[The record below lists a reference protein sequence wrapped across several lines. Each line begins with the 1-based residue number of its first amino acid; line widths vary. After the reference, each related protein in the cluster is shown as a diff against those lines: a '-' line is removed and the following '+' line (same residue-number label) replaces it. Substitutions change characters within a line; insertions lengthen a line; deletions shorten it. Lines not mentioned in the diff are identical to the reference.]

1 MCEHGFS
8 ASFASPFKHNGNG
21 MRLPSFETPEDG
33 VLGRSERSVAAR
45 RRILVATN
53 TLDAFVAEHGALAT
67 RLQAQ
72 ALLTLGSLSPQTL
85 GVEHALPLSLSQVRL
100 SLCA

>member
-1 MCEHGFS
+1 MS
-8 ASFASPFKHNGNG
+8 AVTTEPAAWRRTVEMLTLHP
-21 MRLPSFETPEDG
+21 DG

-45 RRILVATN
+45 RRILVITN

-100 SLCA
+100 PSCA